1 MIGPSS
7 CSERTRVLGSPR
19 YQGAP
24 CWSGHLR
31 VVVEARVYHP
41 LLLPGAATASPRRG
55 RGPAP
60 SKAKEVCQE
69 IKEEEP
75 YFSIVEV
82 KDFDRSSFKDV

>member
-31 VVVEARVYHP
+31 VVVVARVYQP
-41 LLLPGAATASPRRG
+41 LLLPGAATASRRRG
-55 RGPAP
+55 RGSAP
-60 SKAKEVCQE
+60 TKAKEVCQE
-69 IKEEEP
+69 DQEEEP
-75 YFSIVEV
+75 DFLIVKV
-82 KDFDRSSFKDV
+82 QNFDQSSFKDV